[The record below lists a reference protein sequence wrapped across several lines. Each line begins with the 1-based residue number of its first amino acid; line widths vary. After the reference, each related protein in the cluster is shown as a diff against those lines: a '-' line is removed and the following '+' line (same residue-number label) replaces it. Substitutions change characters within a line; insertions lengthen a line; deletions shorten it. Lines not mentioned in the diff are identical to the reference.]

1 MTADY
6 SALNPNLDKRVIPLF
21 PYDGHLW
28 AYMRCVLFHP
38 DYAPFIPFGE
48 QFPLAEKIV
57 NDYKGYVLTVGDII
71 YYVACFVEK
80 REPSPPGVTR
90 STLTRA
96 PRKIAQQSGISDL
109 LTAEPNTAFAHLM
122 DGIKQNADPDINAQ
136 KLTSTLYDLIDEC
149 APPKETAAV
158 KQTARTIQDFWER
171 SESGTIRNEQRSC
184 IQPANRTA
192 PTGPI
197 AGAKSAPLEL
207 DALFCDKTANS
218 EKPIVQPK
226 SLTGLFAPKAIRI
239 ESNLEA
245 AAEKAPSG
253 NSKTLIGK
261 LGGLFS
267 KQPKEK

>member
-90 STLTRA
+90 STLTHA

-109 LTAEPNTAFAHLM
+109 LTAEPNTAFARLM
-122 DGIKQNADPDINAQ
+122 DGIKQHGDPDINAQ

-226 SLTGLFAPKAIRI
+226 SLMGLCDGRVDSYYFRRI
-239 ESNLEA
+239 F
-245 AAEKAPSG
+245 
-253 NSKTLIGK
+253 I
-261 LGGLFS
+261 
-267 KQPKEK
+267 QRR